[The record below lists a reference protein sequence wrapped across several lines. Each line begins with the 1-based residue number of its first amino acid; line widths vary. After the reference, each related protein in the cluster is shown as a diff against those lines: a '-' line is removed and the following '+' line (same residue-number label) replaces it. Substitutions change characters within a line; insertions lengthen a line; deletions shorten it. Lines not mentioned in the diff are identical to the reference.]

1 MQSLSP
7 WPSHTQCVDSP
18 VVCTPSLLL
27 CCKTNVQ
34 GHNYYNWN
42 ISRKLWI
49 QSTTLS
55 YLTNSTSAIGGSQS
69 LKIFSETKWSSVLTP
84 FSLSTSQSI
93 AMSVDFLFFRPWIQS
108 IDKLLYFFINVHFF
122 NAIDKQIN
130 KCISQGIYF
139 SVHTINTQNRSLFTF
154 PVVMT
159 SDFSLLSS
167 SNISM
172 YWQSR

>member
-1 MQSLSP
+1 M
-7 WPSHTQCVDSP
+7 DS
-18 VVCTPSLLL
+18 VYYIILYNILHCFWIFCGL
-27 CCKTNVQ
+27 KT
-34 GHNYYNWN
+34 
-42 ISRKLWI
+42 
-49 QSTTLS
+49 

-69 LKIFSETKWSSVLTP
+69 LKIFSETKWSSVLTT

-93 AMSVDFLFFRPWIQS
+93 AISVDFLFFRPWIQS
-108 IDKLLYFFINVHFF
+108 IDKLHYFFINVHFF

>member
-1 MQSLSP
+1 MQSLSL

-18 VVCTPSLLL
+18 VVCTPSLLS
-27 CCKTNVQ
+27 CCKTNIQ

-55 YLTNSTSAIGGSQS
+55 CTLYNILHCFWIFCGLKTYLTNSTSAIGGSQS

-122 NAIDKQIN
+122 NAID
-130 KCISQGIYF
+130 
-139 SVHTINTQNRSLFTF
+139 
-154 PVVMT
+154 
-159 SDFSLLSS
+159 
-167 SNISM
+167 
-172 YWQSR
+172 